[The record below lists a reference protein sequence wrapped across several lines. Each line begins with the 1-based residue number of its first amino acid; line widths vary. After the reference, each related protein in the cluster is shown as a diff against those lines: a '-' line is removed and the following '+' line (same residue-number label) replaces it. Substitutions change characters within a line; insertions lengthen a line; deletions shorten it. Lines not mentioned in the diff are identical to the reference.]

1 MVNLLRKF
9 ISRLFLNKKLSVAL
23 YIWYKFW
30 LINLCIPRYS
40 WFSTICSRLVIS
52 FVVEERAIFHKLS
65 IQEVSN
71 KSNLDKNEPWKEI
84 SHGIELANYLCN
96 IHFSIEDNGPFDEGI
111 IVHSVDNKTVTDSET
126 RVPIAVRS
134 IVASQGAN
142 EADATNE
149 TSWEEWGKGGDR
161 GEKGIRRAGI
171 KLIWKRWRNNLL
183 CWN

>member
-1 MVNLLRKF
+1 M
-9 ISRLFLNKKLSVAL
+9 
-23 YIWYKFW
+23 
-30 LINLCIPRYS
+30 
-40 WFSTICSRLVIS
+40 
-52 FVVEERAIFHKLS
+52 
-65 IQEVSN
+65 
-71 KSNLDKNEPWKEI
+71 
-84 SHGIELANYLCN
+84 
-96 IHFSIEDNGPFDEGI
+96 EDNGPFGGGI
-111 IVHSVDNKTVTDSET
+111 IVHSMDNETVTDSET

-149 TSWEEWGKGGDR
+149 TSWEEGGEGGDR